1 LHQGQAYAKLKLG
14 NSDMNSLEQL
24 KTKLRVGAVYR
35 RSDLEQ
41 WSSSVD
47 RHLQQLQREGLLKK
61 LSGGLYY
68 YPKQTAFGAAPA
80 DDTAIVSAFLGDNRF
95 LLTSPNLYN
104 ALGIGTTQ
112 LYNET
117 VVYNHKRHGRF
128 KLGGRTFRFAV
139 KPHFPQ
145 KSTPEFLVV
154 DLLNNINLLPEDT
167 DQLLVRLKDKVRAMG
182 VGSVEKAVQEF
193 GNARTRKLF
202 VNILRELKD
211 RDVY

>member
-1 LHQGQAYAKLKLG
+1 
-14 NSDMNSLEQL
+14 MNSLDRL
-24 KTKLRVGAVYR
+24 KSKLRKGAVYR

-80 DDTAIVSAFLGDNRF
+80 DDTALVSAFLGDNRF

-104 ALGIGTTQ
+104 ALGVGTTQ

-117 VVYNHKRHGRF
+117 VVYNHKRHGHF

-139 KPHFPQ
+139 KPHFPS
-145 KSTPEFLVV
+145 KPTPEFLLV
-154 DLLNNINLLPEDT
+154 DLMNNIDLLPEDKG
-167 DQLLVRLKDKVRAMG
+167 QLLVRLRDKVHEIGRVS
-182 VGSVEKAVQEF
+182 VGKAVEEF

-202 VNILRELKD
+202 VNILRYPKD
-211 RDVY
+211 RDVH

>member
-1 LHQGQAYAKLKLG
+1 
-14 NSDMNSLEQL
+14 MNSLDRL
-24 KTKLRVGAVYR
+24 KTKLKKGAVYR

-80 DDTAIVSAFLGDNRF
+80 DDTALVSAFLGDNRF

-104 ALGIGTTQ
+104 ALGVGTTQ

-139 KPHFPQ
+139 KPHFPT
-145 KSTPEFLVV
+145 KSTPEFLLV
-154 DLLNNINLLPEDT
+154 DLMNNIDLLPEDT
-167 DQLLVRLKDKVRAMG
+167 DQLLVRLKDKVHAMNRDS
-182 VGSVEKAVQEF
+182 VGKAVEQF

-202 VNILRELKD
+202 VNILRDLKD
-211 RDVY
+211 SDVH

>member
-1 LHQGQAYAKLKLG
+1 MNSLDRLKAKLK
-14 NSDMNSLEQL
+14 
-24 KTKLRVGAVYR
+24 VGAVYR

-47 RHLQQLQREGLLKK
+47 RHLQLLQKEGLLKK

-80 DDTAIVSAFLGDNRF
+80 EDATLVAAFLGDNRF

-139 KPHFPQ
+139 KPHFPE
-145 KSTPEFLVV
+145 KPTPEFLLV
-154 DLLNNINLLPEDT
+154 DLLNNISLLAEDT
-167 DQLLVRLKDKVRAMG
+167 DQLLVRLKDKLRAMER
-182 VGSVEKAVQEF
+182 GSVERAVREF
-193 GNARTRKLF
+193 GNARTRKLYAN
-202 VNILRELKD
+202 VLRGLKD
-211 RDVY
+211 SDVH